1 MKVGCVAVAA
11 SGVGRS
17 KSLTQ
22 GAAQTVVSALNEHLD
37 VAFLQEAGFRALSS
51 VAAEKKG
58 RNLANGAGAT
68 EAVVAGMARHPFD
81 IAVLSTGCGALA
93 VLAREAPEPRA
104 RFAASALVGIVR
116 KNLSTDAVLSAAFV
130 ALRDLCNSNEGLE
143 AAAMSGAQ
151 EVLCDFA
158 AVSSASSD
166 LHELANSLET
176 RLLSTHACVAT
187 ALRTSLTSRTSV
199 ADNGHASDRTAT
211 VASVI
216 MPTTKNGKNDGVAGS
231 ALPPTATGCG
241 NDSGGDDASH
251 RERTPLA
258 TSTAPPVAESAAT
271 AMDAIIAD
279 TTEARGSDKK
289 DDNGDASE
297 SGAANSLVGNGSD
310 EGDDGHV
317 GKGSGCG
324 SWGSEREACVNLS
337 HAIAVSRDGVSS
349 GGMQTDT
356 CTCGHCEDAKPK
368 RCAVCLKSAV
378 NPSIANKDEANTVG
392 EGSSGSR
399 DGGNGCGNGVGDGGN
414 GVVGGGTLVG
424 AVANVVGSAAPQS
437 ERQPMQKATPVVDP
451 ALQKG
456 RKSKGSE
463 IRSSSSIGRGYL
475 NAIKRDKDIPRTPR

>member
-1 MKVGCVAVAA
+1 MDMPAIEQRQSPA
-11 SGVGRS
+11 SSCLQPRTAKTTALQVLP
-17 KSLTQ
+17 SLQ
-22 GAAQTVVSALNEHLD
+22 
-37 VAFLQEAGFRALSS
+37 
-51 VAAEKKG
+51 
-58 RNLANGAGAT
+58 
-68 EAVVAGMARHPFD
+68 PP
-81 IAVLSTGCGALA
+81 LA
-93 VLAREAPEPRA
+93 VETTAEVMTP
-104 RFAASALVGIVR
+104 VIV
-116 KNLSTDAVLSAAFV
+116 KEHPL
-130 ALRDLCNSNEGLE
+130 
-143 AAAMSGAQ
+143 
-151 EVLCDFA
+151 
-158 AVSSASSD
+158 
-166 LHELANSLET
+166 LH
-176 RLLSTHACVAT
+176 R
-187 ALRTSLTSRTSV
+187 
-199 ADNGHASDRTAT
+199 
-211 VASVI
+211 
-216 MPTTKNGKNDGVAGS
+216 
-231 ALPPTATGCG
+231 PP
-241 NDSGGDDASH
+241 H
-251 RERTPLA
+251 RSQKVRQPPWSPL
-258 TSTAPPVAESAAT
+258 VAESAAT
-271 AMDAIIAD
+271 AMNAIIAD